1 MCVVFNLSN
10 NALEFLKSGETLE
23 IECFDRGDGYVC
35 IAVRD
40 TGPGVPE
47 DGYDN
52 LFDAFVTHGKKSGT
66 GLGLHIAKEIIEGHD
81 GEIARTRAT
90 SKALDL

>member
-1 MCVVFNLSN
+1 M
-10 NALEFLKSGETLE
+10 
-23 IECFDRGDGYVC
+23 DRGDGYVC
-35 IAVRD
+35 ICRD

-47 DGYDN
+47 ELHDN

-66 GLGLHIAKEIIEGHD
+66 GLGFIAKAIIEGHD
-81 GEIARTRAT
+81 GEIALTRAT